1 MAVKGYISNR
11 DGVQRTGEFVDSML
25 TKIEDLENV
34 TTTKDGTM
42 SAADKVKLDSL
53 EDDEELTVE
62 DINEILTL

>member
-1 MAVKGYISNR
+1 MALKGYISNR

-34 TTTKDGTM
+34 TPTKDGTM

-53 EDDEELTVE
+53 EDDEEMTVE
-62 DINEILTL
+62 DVNEILIW

>member
-1 MAVKGYISNR
+1 MAIKGYISNR

>member
-1 MAVKGYISNR
+1 MAVRGYISNR

-62 DINEILTL
+62 DVNEILTL

>member
-1 MAVKGYISNR
+1 MAIKGYISNR

-34 TTTKDGTM
+34 TATKDGTM

-62 DINEILTL
+62 DVNKILIL

>member
-62 DINEILTL
+62 DVNEILIL

>member
-1 MAVKGYISNR
+1 MAIRGYISNR

-62 DINEILTL
+62 DVNEILTL

>member
-62 DINEILTL
+62 DVNEILTL

>member
-1 MAVKGYISNR
+1 MAIRGYISNR

>member
-25 TKIEDLENV
+25 TKIEDLENA
-34 TTTKDGTM
+34 TQRKDGTM
-42 SAADKVKLDSL
+42 SASDKVKLDSL

-62 DINEILTL
+62 DINEILI

>member
-25 TKIEDLENV
+25 TKIEDLENA

-42 SAADKVKLDSL
+42 SATDKAKLDSL
-53 EDDEELTVE
+53 EDDEEMTIE
-62 DINEILTL
+62 EMDTILTW